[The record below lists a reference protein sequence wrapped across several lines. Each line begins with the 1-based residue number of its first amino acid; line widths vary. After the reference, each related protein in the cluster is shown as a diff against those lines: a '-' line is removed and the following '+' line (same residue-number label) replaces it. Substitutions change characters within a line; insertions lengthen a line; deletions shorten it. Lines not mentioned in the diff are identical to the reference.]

1 MKKITQ
7 QSNLTTW
14 RLKTKA
20 LLLTLM
26 GSVLSIAEAQ
36 TFSYTGTVQEVTLPA
51 GAYEIEM
58 WGAKGGGSQ
67 GGPGGYSKGTFNYSG
82 GTLYI
87 VVGGAGGTGGNTA
100 DANGGYNGG
109 GARPNPGGATR
120 GSGGGATHVSTSSG
134 LLTDPQVRA
143 NIVMVAGG
151 GGGGSNKG
159 TGVGGGGGLIGANS
173 HSNGTAPG
181 QGGTQTAGGAA
192 GAGTSGSPGTEGQGG
207 ASLDMAGAGGGGWY
221 GGGAGGGTIGGNT
234 SNGGGGGSGYINNPN
249 LINAVTLESTEAGY
263 ITNPDT
269 SGNGRVV
276 ITNAPLSTSETIK
289 GNDISINIYPNPTK
303 DFLYLTKISDNTKYK
318 IYSIEGKL
326 IKSGNI
332 SENKIDVSSLI
343 KGNYIIDLESSKV
356 KIQKK
361 FIKD

>member
-7 QSNLTTW
+7 QSNLKTW

-36 TFSYTGTVQEVTLPA
+36 TFSYTGNVQTVTLPA
-51 GAYEIEM
+51 GAYDIQM

-67 GGPGGYSKGTFNYSG
+67 GGASGYSRGTFNYSG

-87 VVGGAGGTGGNTA
+87 VVGGAGGTGGNSA
-100 DANGGYNGG
+100 DLNGGYNGG
-109 GARPNPGGATR
+109 GARSTPGGATR

-134 LLTDPQVRA
+134 LLTDTLVRT

-159 TGVGGGGGLIGANS
+159 SGVGGGGGLIGANS
-173 HSNGTAPG
+173 HSSGTAPG
-181 QGGTQTAGGAA
+181 EGGTQTAGGAA
-192 GAGTSGSPGTEGQGG
+192 GTGTSGSPGTAGQGG
-207 ASLDMAGAGGGGWY
+207 ASLNMAGAGGGGWY
-221 GGGAGGGTIGGNT
+221 GGGAGGGSIGGNT

-249 LINAVTLESTEAGY
+249 LTNVVTIESTQAGF
-263 ITNPDT
+263 IANPDT

-276 ITNAPLSTSETIK
+276 ITNVLLSTSEASK
-289 GNDISINIYPNPTK
+289 GNDINIYPNPTK
-303 DFLYLTKISDNTKYK
+303 DFLYVTKISDKAIYK
-318 IYSIEGKL
+318 IYGIEGKL
-326 IKSGNI
+326 LTSGSL
-332 SENKIDVSSLI
+332 SEKKIDVRNLI
-343 KGNYIIDLESSKV
+343 NGVYIIDLEDSKV
-356 KIQKK
+356 KVQKK
-361 FIKD
+361 FIKN